1 MTNHFDSV
9 AKDWDKNSIHI
20 QRTEAIAAEML
31 KTISF
36 NKSMKALEFGAGT
49 GLLSF
54 ALRDYFSEI
63 TLMDNSVEMSKV
75 AALKIK
81 DANISNIKAVVFDL
95 EKEDYTSE
103 KFDII
108 YSQMALHH
116 VGNVEN
122 IISKFH
128 SLLNPNGIL
137 AIVDLCKEDGSFHD
151 YNPDVFLGFEPELLK
166 NTLMSMSFENVNH
179 KVCYTIKRTD
189 KNGVEKDYPIF
200 LLVAEKRN

>member
-9 AKDWDKNSIHI
+9 AKDWDNNSIHI

-31 KTISF
+31 KSISF

-54 ALRDYFSEI
+54 ALKDYFKEI
-63 TLMDNSVEMSKV
+63 TLMDNSIEMSKV
-75 AALKIK
+75 ASAKVIE
-81 DANISNIKAVVFDL
+81 ANISNIKTLVFDL

-116 VGNVEN
+116 VVDVESV
-122 IISKFH
+122 ISKFDKM
-128 SLLNPNGIL
+128 LNPNGIL
-137 AIVDLCKEDGSFHD
+137 VIADLCKEDGSFHD
-151 YNPDVFLGFEPELLK
+151 YNAEVHLGFEPELLQ
-166 NTLMSMSFENVNH
+166 NTLKSFSFENINH
-179 KVCYTIKRTD
+179 NVCYSIKRTD
-189 KNGVEKDYPIF
+189 QNGVERDYPIF
-200 LLVAEKRN
+200 LMVAEKRN